1 MKSENWIWI
10 VVIGVCIFSFLSYTF
25 NSGQISNLQ
34 TEVKELKRK
43 KKLDMLELQAELN
56 NMESLKELNERRM
69 ESDFR
74 TIDTFITKL
83 EMLKKF
89 QDKIA
94 SGELQRAIESVV
106 KESNRIKNEMRRRN

>member
-1 MKSENWIWI
+1 MKSENLIWPAI
-10 VVIGVCIFSFLSYTF
+10 ICVCIFGFLSYTF

-34 TEVKELKRK
+34 KEVKELKTK
-43 KKLDMLELQAELN
+43 KKLEKLELQAELN
-56 NMESLKELNERRM
+56 NMESLKELNETRM

-74 TIDTFITKL
+74 RIDTFITKL

-106 KESNRIKNEMRRRN
+106 KESNRIKNQMRRRN